1 MYCSCTGHIFTVMSH
16 LRERLV
22 WNAWGLKERSTP
34 ALEEP
39 GIVQWMFTF
48 EQSERI
54 EACLRR
60 SGAVSSSS
68 SRPSHTKEHLPCRS
82 QTLTI
87 CAGKSGWGHGPFPK
101 SLWIDCKWQT
111 TVVHSWRIFVLRDMF
126 YVASWMLWHFV
137 TCCGCT
143 TLYLSG
149 SFSIGAL
156 PGLCHQSPAQTV
168 ASSLCLKSSMVT
180 LCYTATPIK
189 GLRAPI
195 QLWIY
200 SLMTLLSNLSNLSIL
215 DSMRLRLLRFKP
227 NLSHC
232 TIRGQTKTH
241 WWDAGQ
247 VVLWAASKALSK
259 LRMLMSSKQNQSS
272 TCCSPALLH
281 HTNACRRLQVPK
293 PSLATS

>member
-1 MYCSCTGHIFTVMSH
+1 MCCSCTGHILTVMSH

-39 GIVQWMFTF
+39 GIVQWMFRF

-101 SLWIDCKWQT
+101 SFVDWLQVTNDSSPLLENLCPQ
-111 TVVHSWRIFVLRDMF
+111 RYVLRCKLNAVTFCD
-126 YVASWMLWHFV
+126 MLW
-137 TCCGCT
+137 
-143 TLYLSG
+143 LYYAVLVWPAFQLEHCLVSAT
-149 SFSIGAL
+149 S
-156 PGLCHQSPAQTV
+156 HQLKQLRLHS
-168 ASSLCLKSSMVT
+168 ASKVPWIHYVT
-180 LCYTATPIK
+180 LRRSKAYV
-189 GLRAPI
+189 R
-195 QLWIY
+195 QFRHWIY
-200 SLMTLLSNLSNLSIL
+200 SLMTLLSNLSIL
-215 DSMRLRLLRFKP
+215 DSMRLRLLQFKP
-227 NLSHC
+227 NLLHC

-241 WWDAGQ
+241 WRDAGQ

-293 PSLATS
+293 QSLATS